1 MTDSSAARSSASAAQ
16 PGPGSDAGPIG
27 GSCCSSAPPPPQ
39 GWADRVAARLERLPR
54 LLVPLLIVAL
64 VVVGL
69 AVGGPF
75 GAVPAVLGIALL
87 ALVLALAWSRI
98 TLSEKALRLAVLIF
112 LVGLTIVRTV
122 PR

>member
-1 MTDSSAARSSASAAQ
+1 MTDSSAARSAA
-16 PGPGSDAGPIG
+16 PATPSDSGPG
-27 GSCCSSAPPPPQ
+27 GSCCSSTPPPQ
-39 GWADRVAARLERLPR
+39 GWTDRVAASLERLPR

-98 TLSEKALRLAVLIF
+98 TLSEKALRLAVLIL
-112 LVGLTIVRTV
+112 LVGLAIVRTV